1 MNALQQ
7 LLMRVD
13 GGAEVDTLYSSRS
26 SHPLHFGALFIG
38 LIFILGQH
46 STPRSMNN
54 NGLRVVV
61 VTPVRTMEQ
70 QSSDHALHVLSSTL
84 GTMLRIEAAL
94 WTATRGSGGIL
105 IDEFYTMAK
114 SHEYFRHTGR
124 DAIMQTN
131 ASSSELDRLPKCVNK
146 LVDQFTEEEVLLFE
160 FVTVTGWKPVDYRL
174 YSLYDL
180 ALSPKGKIYLN
191 ILQRPEE
198 IATILTRSEILS
210 KMYHLS
216 CKNFANNTTEMNN
229 WVEHA
234 MSVAQ
239 MILDHRI
246 SITATATN
254 KVNDASLIYQTTN
267 HNNGNASSNDAK
279 KKSVD
284 MTNMNLEERV
294 RARSLINPV
303 NSKSTQL
310 SKAGASTQQIESKAL
325 LELANSLRSF
335 SQRRGISGRLTVMDL
350 IIDANITWKS
360 VVSDNNNLNDSIG
373 GKNVGGGG
381 SGSGGGINSMVNV
394 DLSRV
399 LFLMRL
405 KMKTCT
411 GITDKRQME
420 TQLIELLQ
428 TLETLVPE
436 WVQLRDTK
444 RLLDSNGTLNAQEKR
459 AVNSRQEKSTIK
471 ESIIVIRN
479 DCVDFTEVRAKLGGR
494 VYNLIPDS
502 TKIDDGSNNLASSSN
517 NGKKRSLF
525 EMRQDQAVVVANA
538 RVPNSFRR
546 LYGKALEEHIIDD
559 TEKSP
564 K

>member
-1 MNALQQ
+1 
-7 LLMRVD
+7 
-13 GGAEVDTLYSSRS
+13 
-26 SHPLHFGALFIG
+26 
-38 LIFILGQH
+38 
-46 STPRSMNN
+46 
-54 NGLRVVV
+54 
-61 VTPVRTMEQ
+61 MEQ

-94 WTATRGSGGIL
+94 WTATRGSGGIP

-124 DAIMQTN
+124 DVIMQTN
-131 ASSSELDRLPKCVNK
+131 ASSSDLPKCVNK

-160 FVTVTGWKPVDYRL
+160 FVTVTGWKPVDNRL

-180 ALSPKGKIYLN
+180 TLSPKGKIYLN
-191 ILQRPEE
+191 VLQRPEE
-198 IATILTRSEILS
+198 IATVLTRSEILS

-216 CKNFANNTTEMNN
+216 HKNFANNTTEMNN

-234 MSVAQ
+234 MNVAQ
-239 MILDHRI
+239 MILDHRT

-254 KVNDASLIYQTTN
+254 KVPDASLIYQTTN
-267 HNNGNASSNDAK
+267 HNNGNVSSNGAK

-294 RARSLINPV
+294 RARSLINPT
-303 NSKSTQL
+303 NSKSTQS

-350 IIDANITWKS
+350 ITDANITWKS
-360 VVSDNNNLNDSIG
+360 VVSDNNSLNDSIG
-373 GKNVGGGG
+373 GKNVGG

-420 TQLIELLQ
+420 TQLIELLHK
-428 TLETLVPE
+428 LATLVPK

-444 RLLDSNGTLNAQEKR
+444 RLLDSNGKQEKR
-459 AVNSRQEKSTIK
+459 GENSRQEKSTIK

-479 DCVDFTEVRAKLGGR
+479 DCVDYAEVRSKLGGR

-502 TKIDDGSNNLASSSN
+502 TKIDDGSNNLASRSN

-525 EMRQDQAVVVANA
+525 EMRQNQAVVVANA
-538 RVPNSFRR
+538 RVPDSFRR
-546 LYGKALEEHIIDD
+546 LYGKALEEHIIDG

-564 K
+564 NQRINFTNDT

>member
-1 MNALQQ
+1 
-7 LLMRVD
+7 V
-13 GGAEVDTLYSSRS
+13 T
-26 SHPLHFGALFIG
+26 FGARKNSSYTRNGG
-38 LIFILGQH
+38 LMVEEAAHPIWRALIHPTILD
-46 STPRSMNN
+46 SMNN

-94 WTATRGSGGIL
+94 WTATRGSGGIP

-114 SHEYFRHTGR
+114 SHEYFRHTER
-124 DAIMQTN
+124 DVNNQTN
-131 ASSSELDRLPKCVNK
+131 ASSSGLPKCVNK

-160 FVTVTGWKPVDYRL
+160 FVTVTGWKPVDNRL

-180 ALSPKGKIYLN
+180 TLSPKGKVYLN
-191 ILQRPEE
+191 VLQRPDE

-216 CKNFANNTTEMNN
+216 CKNFTNNITEMNN

-239 MILDHRI
+239 MILDHRT
-246 SITATATN
+246 SITTTATN
-254 KVNDASLIYQTTN
+254 KIHDASLIYQTTN
-267 HNNGNASSNDAK
+267 NHNNGNASSNGAK

-284 MTNMNLEERV
+284 MTDMNLEERV
-294 RARSLINPV
+294 RARSLINPA
-303 NSKSTQL
+303 NSISTQS
-310 SKAGASTQQIESKAL
+310 SKAGPSTQQIESKAL

-360 VVSDNNNLNDSIG
+360 VVNDNNSLNDSTG

-381 SGSGGGINSMVNV
+381 SGSGGGINSLVNV

-428 TLETLVPE
+428 KLVTLVPE

-444 RLLDSNGTLNAQEKR
+444 RLLDSNGSLNEQEKR
-459 AVNSRQEKSTIK
+459 GVNSRQEKSTIK

-502 TKIDDGSNNLASSSN
+502 TTIVDGSNNLTSSSN

-538 RVPNSFRR
+538 RVSDSFRR
-546 LYGKALEEHIIDD
+546 LYGKALEEHIIDG

-564 K
+564 KQELTSQMIHN